1 MEKKKSKTFL
11 AWLALGV
18 GALIISTMAYFY
30 SSHSFGPNTFRAAK
44 YSVTTQELLDE
55 SAAQNLEI
63 GQEIPAEISV
73 TNNGEVPIMV
83 RMQFLIDDE
92 PVIVRDS
99 ANTPGWKF
107 NMATGAEGNHL
118 GYDGDTKIFYD
129 IQIIPPKTIDENG
142 EEKVTTCKYL
152 KSITYLGSDNI
163 KSEET
168 SEYTSDK
175 SVGNKSDPSTAT
187 WSETEP
193 TTGKTGKKKTYK
205 ASKGMNLKVKIET
218 LQATDAQGKSLELY
232 DGAGPLT
239 MMRYWEA
246 LGYSLD
252 KITDAT
258 N

>member
-11 AWLALGV
+11 AWLSLGV

-55 SAAQNLEI
+55 NAAQNLEV

-107 NMATGAEGNHL
+107 NMATAAEGNHL

-168 SEYTSDK
+168 SEYTSDE
-175 SVGNKSDPSTAT
+175 SVWDKNDPSTAT
-187 WSETEP
+187 WDKAEP
-193 TTGKTGKKKTYK
+193 TTGKTGEKKSYK

-218 LQATDAQGKSLELY
+218 LQATNTQGKEITIP
-232 DGAGPLT
+232 DGASALN
-239 MMRYWEA
+239 MQAYWSR
-246 LGYSLD
+246 LGHSLS
-252 KITDAT
+252 
-258 N
+258 

>member
-30 SSHSFGPNTFRAAK
+30 SSHSFDPNTFRAAK

-83 RMQFLIDDE
+83 RMQFLIDGTPAD
-92 PVIVRDS
+92 VRYPK
-99 ANTPGWKF
+99 NTPGWKF
-107 NMATGAEGNHL
+107 NMASYTEGNYL
-118 GYDGDTKIFYD
+118 AYIEEQGTLYD
-129 IQIIPPKTIDENG
+129 IQVIPPKSG
-142 EEKVTTCKYL
+142 ETATTCKYL

-168 SEYTSDK
+168 SEYTSDE
-175 SVGNKSDPSTAT
+175 SVWDKSDPSTAT

-218 LQATDAQGKSLELY
+218 IQATDENGKEITIQTGDSSRTMLAYWNAL
-232 DGAGPLT
+232 LT
-239 MMRYWEA
+239 DST
-246 LGYSLD
+246 G
-252 KITDAT
+252 
-258 N
+258 

>member
-30 SSHSFGPNTFRAAK
+30 SSHSFDPNTFRAAK

-83 RMQFLIDDE
+83 RMQFLIDGTAAD
-92 PVIVRDS
+92 VRDS

-107 NMATGAEGNHL
+107 NMAPYTEGNYL
-118 GYDGDTKIFYD
+118 AYIKEQGTLYD
-129 IQIIPPKTIDENG
+129 IQVIPPKSG
-142 EEKVTTCKYL
+142 ETATTCKYL

-168 SEYTSDK
+168 SEYTSDN
-175 SVGNKSDPSTAT
+175 SDWNKNDPSTST

-218 LQATDAQGKSLELY
+218 IQATDENGKEITIQTGDSSR
-232 DGAGPLT
+232 T
-239 MMRYWEA
+239 MLAYWNA
-246 LGYSLD
+246 LLKDTTG
-252 KITDAT
+252 
-258 N
+258 

>member
-1 MEKKKSKTFL
+1 MEKKKSKIFL

-83 RMQFLIDDE
+83 RMQFLIDGTAAD
-92 PVIVRDS
+92 VRKS

-107 NMATGAEGNHL
+107 NMATGAEGNQL
-118 GYDGDTKIFYD
+118 GYIKDEGTLYD
-129 IQIIPPKTIDENG
+129 IQVIPPKSG
-142 EEKVTTCKYL
+142 ETATTCKYL
-152 KSITYLGSDNI
+152 KSITYLGDGTSQTTSGYTTDESDW
-163 KSEET
+163 STT
-168 SEYTSDK
+168 S
-175 SVGNKSDPSTAT
+175 PSAAT

-193 TTGKTGKKKTYK
+193 TTGKTGEKKTYVSN
-205 ASKGMNLKVKIET
+205 ANMNLKVKIET
-218 LQATDAQGKSLELY
+218 LQATNTQGKEITIP
-232 DGAGPLT
+232 DGASALN
-239 MMRYWEA
+239 MQAYWSR
-246 LGYSLD
+246 LGHSLS
-252 KITDAT
+252 
-258 N
+258 

>member
-30 SSHSFGPNTFRAAK
+30 SSHSFDPNTFRAAK

-63 GQEIPAEISV
+63 GQEIPTEISV

-83 RMQFLIDDE
+83 RMQFLIDGTAAD
-92 PVIVRDS
+92 VGDS

-107 NMATGAEGNHL
+107 NMATSAEGNRL
-118 GYDGDTKIFYD
+118 GYIKDEETLYD
-129 IQIIPPKTIDENG
+129 IQVIPPKSG
-142 EEKVTTCKYL
+142 ETATTCKYL

-168 SEYTSDK
+168 SEYTSDN
-175 SVGNKSDPSTAT
+175 SDWNKNDPSTAT

-218 LQATDAQGKSLELY
+218 IQATTAWGKEITIP
-232 DGAGPLT
+232 DGAGAVYMQKCWNVLLT
-239 MMRYWEA
+239 DST
-246 LGYSLD
+246 G
-252 KITDAT
+252 
-258 N
+258 

>member
-1 MEKKKSKTFL
+1 MKKNKTKNFL
-11 AWLALGV
+11 AWLILGV
-18 GALIISTMAYFY
+18 SILIIGTMAYFS
-30 SSHSFGPNTFRAAK
+30 SSHSFGPNVFKAAK

-83 RMQFLIDDE
+83 RMQFLIDGTAAD
-92 PVIVRDS
+92 VGKS

-107 NMATGAEGNHL
+107 NMATSAEGNRL
-118 GYDGDTKIFYD
+118 GYIKDEETLYD
-129 IQIIPPKTIDENG
+129 IQVIPPKSG
-142 EEKVTTCKYL
+142 ETATTCKYL

-175 SVGNKSDPSTAT
+175 SVWNNNDPSTAT

-218 LQATDAQGKSLELY
+218 IQATTAWGKEITIP
-232 DGAGPLT
+232 DGAGAVYMQKCWNVLLT
-239 MMRYWEA
+239 DST
-246 LGYSLD
+246 G
-252 KITDAT
+252 
-258 N
+258 

>member
-30 SSHSFGPNTFRAAK
+30 SSHSFDPNTFRAAK

-83 RMQFLIDDE
+83 RMQFLIDGTAAD
-92 PVIVRDS
+92 VGKS

-107 NMATGAEGNHL
+107 NMATSAEGNRL
-118 GYDGDTKIFYD
+118 GYIKDEETLYD
-129 IQIIPPKTIDENG
+129 IQVIPPKSG
-142 EEKVTTCKYL
+142 ESATTCKYL

-175 SVGNKSDPSTAT
+175 SVWNNNDPSTAT

-218 LQATDAQGKSLELY
+218 IQATTAWGKEITIP
-232 DGAGPLT
+232 DGAGAAYMQKCWNVLLT
-239 MMRYWEA
+239 DST
-246 LGYSLD
+246 G
-252 KITDAT
+252 
-258 N
+258 

>member
-83 RMQFLIDDE
+83 RMQFLIDGTAAD
-92 PVIVRDS
+92 VRDS

-107 NMATGAEGNHL
+107 NMAPYTEGNYL
-118 GYDGDTKIFYD
+118 AYIKEQGTLYD
-129 IQIIPPKTIDENG
+129 IQVIPPKSG
-142 EEKVTTCKYL
+142 ETATTCKYL

-168 SEYTSDK
+168 SEYTSDE
-175 SVGNKSDPSTAT
+175 SVWDKSDPSTST

-218 LQATDAQGKSLELY
+218 IQATDENGKEITIQTGDSSR
-232 DGAGPLT
+232 T
-239 MMRYWEA
+239 MLAYWNA
-246 LGYSLD
+246 LLKDTTG
-252 KITDAT
+252 
-258 N
+258 

>member
-83 RMQFLIDDE
+83 RMQFLIDGTAAD
-92 PVIVRDS
+92 VGKS

-107 NMATGAEGNHL
+107 NMATSAEGNRL
-118 GYDGDTKIFYD
+118 GYIKDEETLYD
-129 IQIIPPKTIDENG
+129 IQVIPPKSG
-142 EEKVTTCKYL
+142 ETATTCKYL

-175 SVGNKSDPSTAT
+175 SVWDKNDPSTAT
-187 WSETEP
+187 WDKAEP
-193 TTGKTGKKKTYK
+193 TTGKTGEKKTYK

-218 LQATDAQGKSLELY
+218 LQATTAWGKEITIP
-232 DGAGPLT
+232 DGAGVVYMQKSWNVLGHSLT
-239 MMRYWEA
+239 
-246 LGYSLD
+246 
-252 KITDAT
+252 
-258 N
+258 

>member
-83 RMQFLIDDE
+83 RMQFLIDNKPAD
-92 PVIVRDS
+92 VRYS
-99 ANTPGWKF
+99 KNTPGWQF
-107 NMATGAEGNHL
+107 NMATVAEGNQL
-118 GYDGDTKIFYD
+118 GYIKDEGTLYD
-129 IQIIPPKTIDENG
+129 IQVIPPKSG
-142 EEKVTTCKYL
+142 ETATTFKYL
-152 KSITYLGSDNI
+152 KSITYLGDG
-163 KSEET
+163 T
-168 SEYTSDK
+168 SQTTSGYTTDK
-175 SVGNKSDPSTAT
+175 SDWSTTSPSTAT
-187 WSETEP
+187 WDKAEP
-193 TTGKTGKKKTYK
+193 TTGKTGEKKTYK

-218 LQATDAQGKSLELY
+218 IQATDENGKEITIP
-232 DGAGPLT
+232 DGASALN
-239 MMRYWEA
+239 MQAYWSR
-246 LGYSLD
+246 LGHSLS
-252 KITDAT
+252 
-258 N
+258 

>member
-83 RMQFLIDDE
+83 RMQFLIDNKPAD
-92 PVIVRDS
+92 VRYS
-99 ANTPGWKF
+99 KNTPGWQF
-107 NMATGAEGNHL
+107 NMATVAEGNQL
-118 GYDGDTKIFYD
+118 GYIKDEGTLYD
-129 IQIIPPKTIDENG
+129 IQVIPPKSG
-142 EEKVTTCKYL
+142 ETATTFKYL

-163 KSEET
+163 TSEET
-168 SEYTSDK
+168 SEYTTDK
-175 SVGNKSDPSTAT
+175 SDWSTTSPSTAT
-187 WSETEP
+187 WDKAEP
-193 TTGKTGKKKTYK
+193 TTGKTGEKKTYK

-218 LQATDAQGKSLELY
+218 LQATDENGKEITIP
-232 DGAGPLT
+232 DGASALN
-239 MMRYWEA
+239 MQAYWSR
-246 LGYSLD
+246 LGHSLS
-252 KITDAT
+252 
-258 N
+258 

>member
-1 MEKKKSKTFL
+1 MKKNKTKNFL
-11 AWLALGV
+11 AWLILGV
-18 GALIISTMAYFY
+18 SILIIGTMAYFS
-30 SSHSFGPNTFRAAK
+30 SSHSFGPNVFKAAK

-83 RMQFLIDDE
+83 RMQFLIDGTPAD
-92 PVIVRDS
+92 VGKS

-107 NMATGAEGNHL
+107 NMATSAEGNRL
-118 GYDGDTKIFYD
+118 GYIKDEETLYD
-129 IQIIPPKTIDENG
+129 IQVIPPKSG
-142 EEKVTTCKYL
+142 ETATTCKYL

-175 SVGNKSDPSTAT
+175 SVWNNNDPSTAT

-218 LQATDAQGKSLELY
+218 IQATTAWGKEITIP
-232 DGAGPLT
+232 DGAGAVYMQKCWNVLLT
-239 MMRYWEA
+239 DST
-246 LGYSLD
+246 G
-252 KITDAT
+252 
-258 N
+258 

>member
-30 SSHSFGPNTFRAAK
+30 SSHSFGSNTFRAAK

-83 RMQFLIDDE
+83 RMQFLIDGTPAD
-92 PVIVRDS
+92 VRYPK
-99 ANTPGWKF
+99 NTPGWKF
-107 NMATGAEGNHL
+107 NMASYTEGNYL
-118 GYDGDTKIFYD
+118 GYIEEQGTLYD
-129 IQIIPPKTIDENG
+129 IQVIPPKSG
-142 EEKVTTCKYL
+142 ETATTCKYL

-168 SEYTSDK
+168 SEYTSDE
-175 SVGNKSDPSTAT
+175 SVWDKNDPSTAT

-193 TTGKTGKKKTYK
+193 TTGKTGEKKSYK

-218 LQATDAQGKSLELY
+218 IQATDENGKEV
-232 DGAGPLT
+232 T
-239 MMRYWEA
+239 IKT
-246 LGYSLD
+246 GYSSRVMLAYWNALLKD
-252 KITDAT
+252 TT
-258 N
+258 G

>member
-1 MEKKKSKTFL
+1 
-11 AWLALGV
+11 
-18 GALIISTMAYFY
+18 MAYFY
-30 SSHSFGPNTFRAAK
+30 SSHSFDPNTFRAAK

-83 RMQFLIDDE
+83 RMQFLIDGTAAD
-92 PVIVRDS
+92 VGKS

-107 NMATGAEGNHL
+107 NMATSAEGNRL
-118 GYDGDTKIFYD
+118 GYIKDEETLYD
-129 IQIIPPKTIDENG
+129 IQVIPPKSG
-142 EEKVTTCKYL
+142 ETATTCKYL

-175 SVGNKSDPSTAT
+175 SVWNNNDPSTAT

-218 LQATDAQGKSLELY
+218 IQATTAWGKEITIP
-232 DGAGPLT
+232 DGAGAVYMQKCWNVLLT
-239 MMRYWEA
+239 DST
-246 LGYSLD
+246 G
-252 KITDAT
+252 
-258 N
+258 

>member
-83 RMQFLIDDE
+83 RMQFLIDGTPAD
-92 PVIVRDS
+92 VRYPK
-99 ANTPGWKF
+99 NTPGWKF
-107 NMATGAEGNHL
+107 NMASYTEGNYL
-118 GYDGDTKIFYD
+118 GYIEEQGTLYD
-129 IQIIPPKTIDENG
+129 IQVIPPKSG
-142 EEKVTTCKYL
+142 ETATTCKYL

-168 SEYTSDK
+168 SEYTSDN
-175 SVGNKSDPSTAT
+175 SVWNKNDPSTAT

-193 TTGKTGKKKTYK
+193 TTGKTGEKKTY
-205 ASKGMNLKVKIET
+205 ASNSNMNLKVKIET
-218 LQATDAQGKSLELY
+218 IQATDENGKEV
-232 DGAGPLT
+232 T
-239 MMRYWEA
+239 IKT
-246 LGYSLD
+246 GYSSRVMLAYWNALLKD
-252 KITDAT
+252 TT
-258 N
+258 G

>member
-83 RMQFLIDDE
+83 RMQFLIDGTAAD
-92 PVIVRDS
+92 VRDS

-107 NMATGAEGNHL
+107 NMAPYTEGNYL
-118 GYDGDTKIFYD
+118 AYIKEQGTLYD
-129 IQIIPPKTIDENG
+129 IQVIPPKSG
-142 EEKVTTCKYL
+142 ETATTCKYL

-168 SEYTSDK
+168 SEYTSDN
-175 SVGNKSDPSTAT
+175 SDWNKNDPSTAT
-187 WSETEP
+187 WDKAEP
-193 TTGKTGKKKTYK
+193 TTGKTGEKKTYK

-218 LQATDAQGKSLELY
+218 LQATNTQGKEITIQTGDSSR
-232 DGAGPLT
+232 T
-239 MMRYWEA
+239 MLAYWNA
-246 LGYSLD
+246 LLKDTTG
-252 KITDAT
+252 
-258 N
+258 

>member
-1 MEKKKSKTFL
+1 
-11 AWLALGV
+11 
-18 GALIISTMAYFY
+18 MAYFY
-30 SSHSFGPNTFRAAK
+30 SSHSFDPNTFRAAK

-83 RMQFLIDDE
+83 RMQFLIDGTAAD
-92 PVIVRDS
+92 VRDS

-107 NMATGAEGNHL
+107 NMAPYTEGNYL
-118 GYDGDTKIFYD
+118 AYIKEQGTLYD
-129 IQIIPPKTIDENG
+129 IQVIPPKSG
-142 EEKVTTCKYL
+142 ETATTCKYL

-168 SEYTSDK
+168 SEYTSDN
-175 SVGNKSDPSTAT
+175 SDWNKNDPSTST

-218 LQATDAQGKSLELY
+218 IQATDENGKEITIQTGDSSR
-232 DGAGPLT
+232 T
-239 MMRYWEA
+239 MLAYWNA
-246 LGYSLD
+246 LLKDTTG
-252 KITDAT
+252 
-258 N
+258 

>member
-30 SSHSFGPNTFRAAK
+30 SSHSFGSNTFRAAK

-83 RMQFLIDDE
+83 RMQFLIDGTPAD
-92 PVIVRDS
+92 VRYPK
-99 ANTPGWKF
+99 NTPGWKF
-107 NMATGAEGNHL
+107 NMASYTEGNYL
-118 GYDGDTKIFYD
+118 GYIEEQGTLYD
-129 IQIIPPKTIDENG
+129 IQVIPPKSG
-142 EEKVTTCKYL
+142 ETATTCKYL
-152 KSITYLGSDNI
+152 KSITYLGDG
-163 KSEET
+163 T
-168 SEYTSDK
+168 SQTTSGYTTDK
-175 SVGNKSDPSTAT
+175 SDWSTTSPSKAT

-193 TTGKTGKKKTYK
+193 TTGKTGEKKTYK

-218 LQATDAQGKSLELY
+218 IQATDENGKEV
-232 DGAGPLT
+232 T
-239 MMRYWEA
+239 IKT
-246 LGYSLD
+246 GYSSRVMLAYWNALLKD
-252 KITDAT
+252 TT
-258 N
+258 G

>member
-30 SSHSFGPNTFRAAK
+30 SSHSFDPNTFRAAK

-83 RMQFLIDDE
+83 RMQFLIDGTAAD
-92 PVIVRDS
+92 VGKS

-107 NMATGAEGNHL
+107 NMATSAEGNRL
-118 GYDGDTKIFYD
+118 GYIKDEETLYD
-129 IQIIPPKTIDENG
+129 IQVIPPKSG
-142 EEKVTTCKYL
+142 ETATTCKYL

-175 SVGNKSDPSTAT
+175 SVWNNNDPSTAT

-218 LQATDAQGKSLELY
+218 IQATTAWGKEITIP
-232 DGAGPLT
+232 DGAGAVYMQKCWNVLLT
-239 MMRYWEA
+239 DST
-246 LGYSLD
+246 G
-252 KITDAT
+252 
-258 N
+258 

>member
-83 RMQFLIDDE
+83 RMQFLIDNKPAD
-92 PVIVRDS
+92 VRYS
-99 ANTPGWKF
+99 KNTPGWQF
-107 NMATGAEGNHL
+107 NMATVAEGNQL
-118 GYDGDTKIFYD
+118 GYIKDEGTLYD
-129 IQIIPPKTIDENG
+129 IQVIPPKSG
-142 EEKVTTCKYL
+142 ETATTFKYL

-163 KSEET
+163 TSEET
-168 SEYTSDK
+168 SEYTTDK
-175 SVGNKSDPSTAT
+175 SDWSTTSPSTAT
-187 WSETEP
+187 WDKAEP
-193 TTGKTGKKKTYK
+193 TTGKTGEKKTYK

-218 LQATDAQGKSLELY
+218 LQATNTQGKEITIP
-232 DGAGPLT
+232 DGASALN
-239 MMRYWEA
+239 MQAYWSR
-246 LGYSLD
+246 LGHSLS
-252 KITDAT
+252 
-258 N
+258 

>member
-30 SSHSFGPNTFRAAK
+30 SSHSFDPNTFRAAK

-83 RMQFLIDDE
+83 RMQFLIDGTAAD
-92 PVIVRDS
+92 VGKS

-107 NMATGAEGNHL
+107 NMATSAEGNRL
-118 GYDGDTKIFYD
+118 GYIKDEETLYD
-129 IQIIPPKTIDENG
+129 IQVIPPKSG
-142 EEKVTTCKYL
+142 ETATTCKYL

-168 SEYTSDK
+168 SEYTSDN
-175 SVGNKSDPSTAT
+175 SDWNKNDPSTAT

-218 LQATDAQGKSLELY
+218 IQATTAWGKEITIP
-232 DGAGPLT
+232 DGAGAVYMQKCWNVLLT
-239 MMRYWEA
+239 DST
-246 LGYSLD
+246 G
-252 KITDAT
+252 
-258 N
+258 

>member
-1 MEKKKSKTFL
+1 MKKNKTKNFL
-11 AWLALGV
+11 AWLILGV
-18 GALIISTMAYFY
+18 SILIIGTTAYFS
-30 SSHSFGPNTFRAAK
+30 SSHSFGPNVFKAAQ
-44 YSVTTQELLDE
+44 YSVTTQELLNE
-55 SAAQNLEI
+55 ETAKSLVP
-63 GQEIPAEISV
+63 GKEIPAEVSV

-83 RMQFLIDDE
+83 RMQFLIDDK

-152 KSITYLGSDNI
+152 KSITYLGDGTSQTTSGYTTDESDW
-163 KSEET
+163 STT
-168 SEYTSDK
+168 S
-175 SVGNKSDPSTAT
+175 PSTAT
-187 WSETEP
+187 WTETEP
-193 TTGKTGKKKTYK
+193 TTGKTGEKGTY
-205 ASKGMNLKVKIET
+205 ASNMSMNLKVKIET
-218 LQATDAQGKSLELY
+218 LQATDAKGKSLELY
-232 DGAGPLT
+232 DWAGPLT
-239 MMRYWEA
+239 MMRYWDA

>member
-83 RMQFLIDDE
+83 RMQFLIDNKPAD
-92 PVIVRDS
+92 VRYS
-99 ANTPGWKF
+99 KNTPGWQF

-118 GYDGDTKIFYD
+118 AYSPEVGTLYD
-129 IQIIPPKTIDENG
+129 IQVIPAKSG
-142 EEKVTTCKYL
+142 ETATTCKYL
-152 KSITYLGSDNI
+152 KSITYLGQN
-163 KSEET
+163 T
-168 SEYTSDK
+168 TAYTSDE
-175 SVGNKSDPSTAT
+175 SDWNKNDPSTAT
-187 WSETEP
+187 WSKTEP
-193 TTGKTGKKKTYK
+193 TTGKTGEKKTYVSN
-205 ASKGMNLKVKIET
+205 ANMNLKVKIET
-218 LQATDAQGKSLELY
+218 LQATDKNGEEITIP
-232 DGAGPLT
+232 DGATARTMLVYWNALLT
-239 MMRYWEA
+239 DST
-246 LGYSLD
+246 G
-252 KITDAT
+252 
-258 N
+258 